1 MYGELSRPITS
12 VNAIL
17 DDVEAARG
25 TYDSLAEALAA
36 KAGEAEIEQIYEAIA
51 TLTALTAKKQ
61 SKTCDTQIEA
71 TQSNPADMDMLV
83 SLGTRWF
90 DAASATYIDHLPTGY
105 SGAGRVDTIELPGDL
120 RQQTLRSAGS
130 TPGIYVRNS
139 TSAPEPVVTSLIPAM
154 SGYTTPSGEVI
165 ESGNYSSRYGWLAF
179 DGVDSQTFSSHAWS
193 DGTNVL
199 DGGTDTCYVGYIWD
213 TPQPVS
219 SIKISFFADTRYVG
233 CIQCRVG
240 GVWQTVISAITLP
253 GYPYYTEIEQE
264 LDEPVECDGIRFCV
278 LSGDRER
285 FSSSTYGG
293 NVCEFSAYG
302 EGSLT
307 ASWGAWSSVTMS

>member
-1 MYGELSRPITS
+1 MYGELSRPIAS

-36 KAGEAEIEQIYEAIA
+36 KAGESEIEQIYEAIA

-90 DAASATYIDHLPTGY
+90 DAAAAAYIDHLPTGY

-139 TSAPEPVVTSLIPAM
+139 TTAPSPAVVSLIPAM

-165 ESGNYSSRYGWLAF
+165 ESGYYQSRYGYLAF
-179 DGVDSQTFSSHAWS
+179 DGVDSQTWQSNSWS

-199 DGGTDTCYVGYIWD
+199 DGTADKCYVGYIWD
-213 TPQPVS
+213 TAQVVTS
-219 SIKISFFADTRYVG
+219 VKISFSSDSAYTG

-240 GVWQTVISAITLP
+240 GVWETVISSISIS
-253 GYPYYTEIEQE
+253 GYPYYSVFEQV
-264 LDEPVECDGIRFCV
+264 LDSPVECDAIRFCV
-278 LSGDRER
+278 LSGDHDR
-285 FSSSTYGG
+285 FCSDIYGG
-293 NVCEFSAYG
+293 NVCEFTVYG

-307 ASWGAWSSVTMS
+307 ASWGAWSSVSMA